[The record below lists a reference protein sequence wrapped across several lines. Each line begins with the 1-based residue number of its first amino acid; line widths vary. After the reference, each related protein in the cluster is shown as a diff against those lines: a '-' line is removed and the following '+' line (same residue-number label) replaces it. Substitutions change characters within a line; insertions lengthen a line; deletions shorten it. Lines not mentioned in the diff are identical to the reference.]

1 MNPSGDAA
9 EQIVRLS
16 LEGVE
21 VAAKITGSAAKE
33 IATFLVAAL
42 KNKDGKLKPKGK
54 ARLTSMLKS
63 GKALEIFSVKNSDL
77 KQFVE
82 GAKQYGIVYCV
93 LRDRK
98 NCPDGLCDILV
109 KADDAPKIC
118 RLAERF
124 RFATV
129 DKAKIESEIIQSR
142 VEKGQD
148 TQAKAQ
154 PQPNAGQHAP
164 DKDDTEKLL
173 DDLLGTDE
181 GKAAPDKEPMP
192 EQPDVSKTS
201 PAKEAPPNP
210 ARAKTEKSHPSAP
223 TSESRSKSAEG
234 TSRTTKPS
242 GAKPR
247 RTKNYNPN
255 SRTYQKPALQRKH
268 PQTPQGQRRKNPI
281 RPRLPQRA
289 EANPQRVL
297 RGRLS
302 HPC

>member
-42 KNKDGKLKPKGK
+42 KNKDGKLKPKGR

-63 GKALEIFSVKNSDL
+63 GKALEIFSVKSSDL

-124 RFATV
+124 KFATV
-129 DKAKIESEIIQSR
+129 DKAKIENEIIQSR
-142 VEKGQD
+142 TEKSQD
-148 TQAKAQ
+148 VQTQEQTQ
-154 PQPNAGQHAP
+154 PQPNAGQPAP

-181 GKAAPDKEPMP
+181 GKAAPDKELQS

-210 ARAKTEKSHPSAP
+210 TRAKTEKSHPSAP

-242 GAKPR
+242 VLGELRHIKAEQTKKEADAPTPDGKTAAKPR
-247 RTKNYNPN
+247 
-255 SRTYQKPALQRKH
+255 
-268 PQTPQGQRRKNPI
+268 
-281 RPRLPQRA
+281 
-289 EANPQRVL
+289 ANPSTTHRQPKNTRKSKSKPK
-297 RGRLS
+297 GR
-302 HPC
+302 